1 MSFLI
6 SEELKL
12 QLKANLERLERVEI
26 RNPNL
31 RRAAVAV
38 TVTSGPDSSEACIL
52 LTRRS
57 VSIKRHAGQYALPG
71 GRIENGENAKEA
83 AIREME
89 EEIGIKASSGQI
101 IGCLDDFGSRSGF
114 RITPVVVWS
123 GPHAEL
129 NPDPQEVQKVFHIPL
144 TELNQDGISRI
155 STLSENGK
163 QELSLMLPTLGHSI
177 YAPTAA
183 ILYQFREVA
192 LRNQITRVGHFEQP
206 RFAWK

>member
-38 TVTSGPDSSEACIL
+38 TVTSRPDSSEACIL

-57 VSIKRHAGQYALPG
+57 MSIKRHAGQYALPG

-89 EEIGIKASSGQI
+89 EEIGIKASSNQI

-114 RITPVVVWS
+114 CITPVVVWKI
-123 GPHAEL
+123 GRAH
-129 NPDPQEVQKVFHIPL
+129 V
-144 TELNQDGISRI
+144 
-155 STLSENGK
+155 
-163 QELSLMLPTLGHSI
+163 
-177 YAPTAA
+177 
-183 ILYQFREVA
+183 
-192 LRNQITRVGHFEQP
+192 
-206 RFAWK
+206 